1 MLGSLIQEAHGAYL
15 ARGGWWTEI
24 PPEFRMLFALAN
36 FIFNLIVISGFLY
49 MAGRLVVGGKR
60 ATYTDAFVI
69 TLLGTFFE
77 SACFFFIPWRILAL
91 LLSVVIWLAL
101 IKNFYETGW
110 LGAIAVAVLAV
121 IVFLIISL
129 ILAVVFQITEIVLER
144 WLISPLLSTLWR

>member
-1 MLGSLIQEAHGAYL
+1 
-15 ARGGWWTEI
+15 
-24 PPEFRMLFALAN
+24 
-36 FIFNLIVISGFLY
+36 
-49 MAGRLVVGGKR
+49 
-60 ATYTDAFVI
+60 
-69 TLLGTFFE
+69 
-77 SACFFFIPWRILAL
+77 
-91 LLSVVIWLAL
+91 VIWLAL

>member
-60 ATYTDAFVI
+60 ATYTSDLAGADKEFLRNRMARRHRRGCARRDSVSHNITNPCSRVPNHRNRARTMANFALAFDAM
-69 TLLGTFFE
+69 E
-77 SACFFFIPWRILAL
+77 M
-91 LLSVVIWLAL
+91 
-101 IKNFYETGW
+101 NHY
-110 LGAIAVAVLAV
+110 
-121 IVFLIISL
+121 
-129 ILAVVFQITEIVLER
+129 
-144 WLISPLLSTLWR
+144 